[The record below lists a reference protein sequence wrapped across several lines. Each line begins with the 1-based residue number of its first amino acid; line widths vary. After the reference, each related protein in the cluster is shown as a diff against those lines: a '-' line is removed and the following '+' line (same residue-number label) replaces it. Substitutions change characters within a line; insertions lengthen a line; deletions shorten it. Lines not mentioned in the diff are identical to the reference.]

1 MAIDLCIES
10 AGWVAHFVE
19 ANVGHSFLPLRH
31 GARMRQT
38 ADETAAN
45 PPVDIDIDTNTDT
58 KDQPLDAAAQ
68 IRAVAADLPIEQATA
83 VWLIDMCGCSYDVA
97 AAALGVS
104 RDELAAQVTEAR
116 RTIRN
121 TLATPVH

>member
-45 PPVDIDIDTNTDT
+45 PPVDIDTNTDTDT

-83 VWLIDMCGCSYDVA
+83 VWLIDMCGYSYDVA